1 MNLYLIVI
9 ILVLALLNKDF
20 DKKLMFGALAVFQCA
35 HYFIAGNLSGDAWLW
50 YDVTG
55 ALILFALSQCFGYDK
70 KHAIYHLI
78 LSVGIISNLIDYV
91 FWYNNLPQDP
101 SSLIFLGLYSY
112 TVIILISGTAYGHG
126 NDGALRF
133 FNRVC
138 EFIDKNHR
146 GHLAKEEG
154 QKT

>member
-78 LSVGIISNLIDYV
+78 LSVGIISNLTDYV
-91 FWYNNLPQDP
+91 FWYNDIPQDP
-101 SSLIFLGLYSY
+101 SRMIFMGLYSY
-112 TVIILISGTAYGHG
+112 TIILLMSGAAYDAG
-126 NDGALRF
+126 NRAALYVFDGL
-133 FNRVC
+133 C
-138 EFIDKNHR
+138 SLIDKDSR
-146 GHLAKEEG
+146 RHLVKAERVKS
-154 QKT
+154 